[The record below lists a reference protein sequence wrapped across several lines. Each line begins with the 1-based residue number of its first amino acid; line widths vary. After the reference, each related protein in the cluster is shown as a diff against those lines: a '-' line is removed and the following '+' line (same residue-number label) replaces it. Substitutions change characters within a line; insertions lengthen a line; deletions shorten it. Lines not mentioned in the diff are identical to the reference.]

1 MRTKKRPALASPD
14 LSAAWANFYESTKE
28 DDLAAYESAG
38 WKTIASIA
46 DESGQSLATVSSQM
60 KTLTTQKSFE
70 KKIIRAKCSNGV
82 REVAIFRPVKSKKQG
97 NSGQQRS
104 K

>member
-1 MRTKKRPALASPD
+1 MRKKKRPTVAAPD
-14 LSAAWANFYESTKE
+14 LSAAWSKYYASTKE
-28 DDLAAYESAG
+28 DNLAAYEAQG

-46 DESGQSLATVSSQM
+46 AKSGQSLATVSSQM

-82 REVAIFRPVKSKKQG
+82 REVAIFRPACQRRA
-97 NSGQQRS
+97 NSHA
-104 K
+104 KH